1 MGRGNDWCILR
12 TGASRTLPLVASL
25 EAAGFDV
32 WSPVQTLN
40 RRRGRTRERVEYAAP
55 IMPTFVFARAI
66 HRDELLRLASLPFSD
81 HPGFSVFRHLGGI
94 PLISDAE
101 VAGARRIEDRC
112 KRAAKQGQRQAFAV
126 GQRVRVTEGAAA
138 GLFGEVVQDGDGKFV
153 LVAFAGIN
161 LKIGAWLLGTD
172 AVQERA
178 DAA

>member
-32 WSPVQTLN
+32 WSPVQTLT

-55 IMPTFVFARAI
+55 IMPTFVFARAR
-66 HRDELLRLASLPFSD
+66 HRDDLLRLAALPFSD
-81 HPGFSVFRHLGGI
+81 HPGFSIFRHLGRI

-101 VAGARRIEDRC
+101 VAGARRIEDRG
-112 KRAAKQGQRQAFAV
+112 KQAAKMGQRQAFIV

-138 GLFGEVVQDGDGKFV
+138 GLFGEVVQGGDGKFV
-153 LVAFAGIN
+153 LVSFAGIN

-172 AVQERA
+172 AVQPRA